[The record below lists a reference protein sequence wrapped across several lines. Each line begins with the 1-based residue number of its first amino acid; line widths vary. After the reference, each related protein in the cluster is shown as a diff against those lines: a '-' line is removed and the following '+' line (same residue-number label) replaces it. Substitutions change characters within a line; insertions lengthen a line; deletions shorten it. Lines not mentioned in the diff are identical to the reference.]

1 MKFKFLV
8 LFLIISIK
16 IFATGQQSN
25 FITIDGKNHKLLN
38 DPLEGYFVK
47 HPEDHPVYGEKF
59 VRKNENGDETFLMT
73 TSNHR
78 GYIAYFEIIDN
89 ELFLIDL
96 TIADPDSDSETQIS
110 VFNKIFPDKK
120 TKLNYS
126 GILTVPN
133 GDFIDS
139 DNFGFSSYYSSYLIL
154 TLSND
159 ILIKSKELQK
169 EDYIKFK
176 INQFKAFQKTEEYR
190 IEYKNYLK
198 RHKEDKEWDLSHEN
212 TKELSKEEIR
222 QIRKQYAKEPSK
234 DEIDGFLF
242 MMSNLEKI
250 YVDY

>member
-8 LFLIISIK
+8 LSIIISIK

-25 FITIDGKNHKLLN
+25 FINIDGKKYELLN
-38 DPLEGYFVK
+38 DPLEGYFEK

-159 ILIKSKELQK
+159 ILTKSKELQN

-198 RHKEDKEWDLSHEN
+198 RHKEDKEWDLSHKN

-222 QIRKQYAKEPSK
+222 EIKKQYAKEPSK
-234 DEIDGFLF
+234 DEIDGYLF

-250 YVDY
+250 YIDY